1 MADDDTG
8 NQGEGTG
15 DDGGDDNQTVT
26 REQFDE
32 LNAQLEASNKMFEE
46 LKKAQSGSDS
56 KVTELQ
62 NLLKQTKEK
71 AEEAGKTEKQKF
83 ADRMTAIETELAD
96 EKSAKQKA
104 ILKGLAI
111 QLLSDKKISAPKYLN
126 RLIGKDAE
134 ETEANIMDYIEERLA
149 LELSVADEFAKN
161 NGRRVQKT
169 SGKGDMKTLD
179 DFTDDEIK
187 SMSDA
192 EFLKVQER
200 SKK

>member
-1 MADDDTG
+1 MTDEVIVEETT
-8 NQGEGTG
+8 QEQEE
-15 DDGGDDNQTVT
+15 NQTVT

-32 LNAQLEASNKMFEE
+32 LNSQLEASNKMFEE
-46 LKKAQSGSDS
+46 LKKAQSGSDRT
-56 KVTELQ
+56 VTELQ

-83 ADRMTAIETELAD
+83 ADRMTAIETELAG
-96 EKSAKQKA
+96 EKAEKQKA